1 MRQVTFTVGGMTC
14 GACVNTVKKQVGGIP
29 GVVDCQVSLM
39 TNECHVKYKEDECD
53 AAKVVE
59 AVEDCGF
66 ECSLAGGPE
75 RVLAEGILTVQGM
88 TCGSCVSSV
97 TQQVE
102 KLDGVSRV
110 VVSLMTEECH
120 VEYDASKLSIQDI
133 KGTIDDSGF
142 DATVVSAQQ
151 CSQAKVKRATFHIYG
166 VAWDKP
172 VEAVNEEFQ
181 ALVFDG
187 VQSAE
192 YSQVNG
198 LAIATFSYAQNVC
211 GVRDIAH
218 RISNLGYEGTISS
231 SFDNSTQ
238 MKLLAGIKEI
248 QFWRRN
254 CLIASILAILTMS
267 LYMGV
272 PMLIPSFIKHHHFPY
287 RETFFLKGLYYRD
300 VFGWV
305 IATYLQITLGG
316 YFYVA
321 FWKSLKHGTGTMD
334 TLVCTSTTCAYVF
347 SIYSI
352 VLNVVRPSE
361 NGKLPNV
368 IFDTSVMLFAFI
380 SLGKLLEH
388 RAKSATSTALSK
400 LISLTP
406 SSCMILGPDNEPFE
420 VPIDLLQPGDVVE
433 VMPGKRIPAD
443 GIVTEG
449 ETEIDESL
457 ITGESLPIV
466 KKTGSSV
473 IAGSINGPGH
483 FYFKATGVGD
493 ESKLANIIRIMKQAQ
508 LSKPPIQR
516 YADFLASIFVPSIMV
531 LTLCTFAMW
540 FVLSNLI
547 ADSLPAL
554 KSGKGRFYMCFQTA
568 ISVVIVACPCALGLA
583 APTAIMVGTGVGA
596 EHQVLIKGGDIMEKF
611 NNVGKFVFD
620 KTGTLTTG
628 SMSVQNFVLEPSQ
641 RLTAEVLACL
651 RACELISEHPVA
663 KAIVGY
669 CAQINQDSNMN
680 AVVLHSKIIVGKGV
694 ECLCELQGERHKL
707 LIGKQSLMPAGWN
720 APEADSPQH
729 GFTLSY
735 LCVDDIVIGKF
746 EITDE
751 VKRDAYDTV
760 NYLIDEGYAVYM
772 VTGDTQGS
780 ALKVARQ
787 LGIKEE
793 HVFSE
798 VTPSGKSQIV
808 EQLQRNSTD
817 GVVFVGDGINDSPV
831 LVTSDI
837 GVSISTGTDVAME
850 AADVV
855 ILCDGDRTNATL
867 RGLLYALDISR
878 KTFYRVKLN
887 LFWALCYNMFMIP
900 ISMGVL
906 LPWGITLPP
915 MAAGFAMAMSS
926 VSVVLSSLA
935 LKNWKPEHLH
945 RSRRKHVHQARRS
958 MLSGLFS
965 RHSNPARDDDIEL
978 QVRMLQ

>member
-1 MRQVTFTVGGMTC
+1 MTC
-14 GACVNTVKKQVGGIP
+14 SACVNTVKSNVSGIP
-29 GVVDCQVSLM
+29 GVIDCQISLM
-39 TNECHVKYKEDECD
+39 TNECHVEYKEDECD
-53 AAKVVE
+53 GAKIIE

-66 ECSLAGGPE
+66 ECNLVEE
-75 RVLAEGILTVQGM
+75 RMGESAKGILTVQGM

-97 TQQVE
+97 TEQVE
-102 KLDGVSRV
+102 KLDGVNKA

-120 VEYDASKLSIQDI
+120 VAFDAGKLSLEDVKEAIENC
-133 KGTIDDSGF
+133 GF
-142 DATVVSAQQ
+142 DAAIVSFQTSSNTKLKKA
-151 CSQAKVKRATFHIYG
+151 SFHIYG
-166 VAWDKP
+166 VAWDAP
-172 VEAVNEEFQ
+172 VETVNEQFQ

-187 VQSAE
+187 VRSVE
-192 YSQVNG
+192 YVQVNG
-198 LAIATFSYAQNVC
+198 IGTATFEYAQDVC

-218 RISNLGYEGTISS
+218 RIADLGYEGTIVSP
-231 SFDNSTQ
+231 FDNSTQ
-238 MKLLAGIKEI
+238 LKLLAGIKEI
-248 QFWRRN
+248 QFWRHN
-254 CLIASILAILTMS
+254 CLIASFFAVLTMS
-267 LYMGV
+267 LYMGI
-272 PMLIPSFIKHHHFPY
+272 PMLIPVFMKHHLFPY
-287 RETFFLKGLYYRD
+287 KETFFLQGLYYRD
-300 VFGWV
+300 IFGLC
-305 IATYLQITLGG
+305 IASYMQFTLGG

-321 FWKSLKHGTGTMD
+321 FWKSLKHGSGTMD

-347 SIYSI
+347 SVYSI
-352 VLNVVRPSE
+352 ILNVIRPSQ
-361 NGKLPNV
+361 NGRLPNV

-406 SSCMILGPDNEPFE
+406 SSCIILNSGGEAFE
-420 VPIDLLQPGDVVE
+420 IPIDLLQSNDIVE
-433 VMPGKRIPAD
+433 VMPGKRVPAD

-466 KKTGSSV
+466 KRKGSPV

-508 LSKPPIQR
+508 MNKPPIQR

-531 LTLCTFAMW
+531 LTLCTFFMW
-540 FVLSNLI
+540 FILSNVI
-547 ADSLPAL
+547 ADSLPLLNSAN
-554 KSGKGRFYMCFQTA
+554 GRFYMCFQTA

-628 SMSVQNFVLEPSQ
+628 SMSVYNFVLEPSQ
-641 RLTAEVLACL
+641 QLTAEVLACL

-663 KAIVGY
+663 KAIVSY
-669 CAQINQDSNMN
+669 CTQLNHDSL
-680 AVVLHSKIIVGKGV
+680 AKASVVHSKVIVGKGL
-694 ECLCELQGERHKL
+694 ECVCELQGRRYELH
-707 LIGKQSLMPAGWN
+707 IGKQSLMPSGWH
-720 APEADSPQH
+720 APEAVDAQH

-735 LCVDDIVIGKF
+735 LSVDGVVLGRF

-751 VKRDAYDTV
+751 LKTDAYDTV
-760 NYLIDEGYAVYM
+760 HYLMDKGYGIYM
-772 VTGDTQGS
+772 VTGDTQSS

-798 VTPSGKSQIV
+798 ITPAGKSQIV
-808 EQLQRNSTD
+808 EQLQEDSSD
-817 GVVFVGDGINDSPV
+817 GVVFIGDGINDSPV

-837 GVSISTGTDVAME
+837 GISISTGTDVAME

-855 ILCDGDRTNATL
+855 VLCNADPRKATL
-867 RGLLYALDISR
+867 QGLLYALDISR
-878 KTFYRVKLN
+878 KTFHRVKLN

-906 LPWGITLPP
+906 IPWGIMLPP

-926 VSVVLSSLA
+926 VSVVLSSLG
-935 LKNWKPEHLH
+935 LKSWRPEHLYG
-945 RSRRKHVHQARRS
+945 SRKKHVSSTRRS
-958 MLSGLFS
+958 FLSRLFT
-965 RHSNPARDDDIEL
+965 RERNPSGDDIEL
-978 QVRMLQ
+978 QTRMLA